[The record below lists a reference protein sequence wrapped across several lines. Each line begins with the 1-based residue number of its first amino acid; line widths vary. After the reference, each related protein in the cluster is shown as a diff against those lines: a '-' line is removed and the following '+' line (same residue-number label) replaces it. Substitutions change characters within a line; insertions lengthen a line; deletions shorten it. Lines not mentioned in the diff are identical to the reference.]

1 MQLILNHLPN
11 SEKQIFI
18 ECALI
23 HICILLP
30 YHVTAFKFSTMH
42 AYCRLP
48 LYKHNSIVS
57 PYMAVNTFRTCQR
70 LGKWQDILEAS
81 LQAYHFLMMNVIFLY
96 DSSFHSIFSLRGLES
111 ISLCTLW
118 SLKSLRL
125 LFDNPHFI
133 SYRMCLIY
141 NIWFC
146 CPTLLFNDVTQDF
159 RVFNNT

>member
-1 MQLILNHLPN
+1 MSCVAIQYKMQPILNHLPN

-30 YHVTAFKFSTMH
+30 YRVTAFKLSTMH
-42 AYCRLP
+42 AYRRLP

-96 DSSFHSIFSLRGLES
+96 NSSFHSIFSLRVGKHQ
-111 ISLCTLW
+111 SLYSVVSEIFT
-118 SLKSLRL
+118 
-125 LFDNPHFI
+125 FI
-133 SYRMCLIY
+133 
-141 NIWFC
+141 
-146 CPTLLFNDVTQDF
+146 V
-159 RVFNNT
+159 